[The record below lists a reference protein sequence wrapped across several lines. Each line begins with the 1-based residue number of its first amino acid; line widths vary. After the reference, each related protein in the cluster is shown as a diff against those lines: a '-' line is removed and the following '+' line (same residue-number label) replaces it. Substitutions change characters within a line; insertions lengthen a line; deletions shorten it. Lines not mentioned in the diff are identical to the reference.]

1 MPSENPLHS
10 SSAVR
15 EVSEDSTSAL
25 LCERLSRFFDCA
37 FWQARTFFWQNTKIL
52 PSRSLVLSLATAP
65 PWTKLP
71 KKTGRG
77 TRGQTR
83 PARRRVWQNHAWHPI
98 EMLLPI
104 VGKALIA
111 KLDKRVAAARQAET
125 PNSSSF
131 NSSDDWSCWHYGS
144 RCQGMVASRSMLRG
158 FQHQALSYRS
168 SLPLGSARAT
178 SSWGY
183 PTLPSPPSPD

>member
-37 FWQARTFFWQNTKIL
+37 FWQART
-52 PSRSLVLSLATAP
+52 PSGRTQKFYPREAWYFLLQQHRHGPSFL
-65 PWTKLP
+65 

-125 PNSSSF
+125 PNSSRI

-144 RCQGMVASRSMLRG
+144 RCRGMVASRSMLRG
-158 FQHQALSYRS
+158 FQH
-168 SLPLGSARAT
+168 
-178 SSWGY
+178 
-183 PTLPSPPSPD
+183 